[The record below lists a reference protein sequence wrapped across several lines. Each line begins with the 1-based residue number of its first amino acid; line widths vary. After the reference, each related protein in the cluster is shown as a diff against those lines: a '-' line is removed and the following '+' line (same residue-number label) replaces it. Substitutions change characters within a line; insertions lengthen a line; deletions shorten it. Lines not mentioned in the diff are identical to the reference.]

1 MTNHTKPNTTFNIP
15 VIAFAIMHVGGL
27 AVIPAI
33 EDLDALRVKK
43 ILKKAFGVG
52 SGGSDGGGGK
62 VINSTLSFTFVNSG
76 SYISFIFIYGM
87 TKKVLIRIVVTFI

>member
-1 MTNHTKPNTTFNIP
+1 MTNHTKSNITFNIP

-33 EDLDALRVKK
+33 EDSDGLKVKK

-52 SGGSDGGGGK
+52 SGGSDGDGGK
-62 VINSTLSFTFVNSG
+62 VINSTLFFSILLLYLACKS
-76 SYISFIFIYGM
+76 
-87 TKKVLIRIVVTFI
+87 LIKYRTI